1 MRLLNQRFLRLLRP
15 HQYIKNGMVLLGV
28 AFVGQPPQHTLI
40 LAGIAFIAFC
50 AIASAAYVLND
61 IFDADVDRQHPLKKD
76 RPIASGEVA
85 LPTAW
90 LMVAIMSCIALIIA
104 SSVSLWA
111 FGFVLTYALLN
122 IGYSISWKHVPVLDV
137 FIISAGF
144 MLRILTGTVGLG
156 IAPSQWLLLCGLMLT
171 LFLGFTKRR
180 AELLALDRAG
190 VHDQALTRRV
200 LDDYSPMMIE
210 QFIAISA
217 ACTILSYSLYTVSED
232 TYARHGTDALIYTVP
247 FVVYGIYRYLFLL
260 HQHGK
265 GSDTALD
272 LYTDWHLLITVL
284 GWMVVTVAVLV

>member
-1 MRLLNQRFLRLLRP
+1 MMMNIIRLLRP
-15 HQYIKNGMVLLGV
+15 HQYIKNGFVLLGV
-28 AFVGQPPQHTLI
+28 VFTGLSTAHALT

-61 IFDADVDRQHPLKKD
+61 IFDADADRQHPIKKN

-85 LPTAW
+85 FATAW
-90 LMVAIMSCIALIIA
+90 WLAGILSCIALILA
-104 SSVSLWA
+104 SQVSLWA
-111 FGFVLTYALLN
+111 LGFVLIYALLN
-122 IGYSISWKHVPVLDV
+122 VGYSIRWKHAPVLDI

-144 MLRILTGTVGLG
+144 MLRIFTGTVGLG
-156 IAPSQWLLLCGLMLT
+156 IAPSQWLMICGLMLT

-180 AELLALDRAG
+180 AELLALERAG
-190 VHDQALTRRV
+190 VFDQALTRQV
-200 LDDYSPMMIE
+200 LDDYSPNMIE

-217 ACTILSYSLYTVSED
+217 ACTILSYSLYTVSAD

-265 GSDTALD
+265 GIDTALD
-272 LYTDWHLLITVL
+272 LITDRHLLITVL
-284 GWMVVTVAVLV
+284 SWIVVTVAVLV